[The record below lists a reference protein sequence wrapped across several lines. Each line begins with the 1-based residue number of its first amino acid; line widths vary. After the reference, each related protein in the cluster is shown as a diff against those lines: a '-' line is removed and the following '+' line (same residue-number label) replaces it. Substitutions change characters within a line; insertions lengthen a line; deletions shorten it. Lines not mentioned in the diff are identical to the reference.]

1 MNFLF
6 PFSLKRAAK
15 IRTFFYPPNFFRLF
29 FTFFLIL
36 YRNTSK
42 NGKNMV
48 SLWQIFLVF
57 AKIGAFTI
65 GGGYAMMAIIE
76 NEVTKRGWLSK
87 EDFPDIMA
95 LAQSAPGILAVN
107 ISIFAGYKIKGTKG
121 SIVATLGSVTPS
133 FLIILAIAML
143 FTGYQDNP
151 IVISIFKGI
160 RPVVVALIA
169 GPMVQMAKRSNK
181 KWWTW
186 ILTVAALAMVA
197 FLEFSPIYILLT
209 TIVVFGIIA
218 WTRDNKKTSR

>member
-1 MNFLF
+1 
-6 PFSLKRAAK
+6 
-15 IRTFFYPPNFFRLF
+15 
-29 FTFFLIL
+29 
-36 YRNTSK
+36 
-42 NGKNMV
+42 MV

-65 GGGYAMMAIIE
+65 GGGYAIMAIIE
-76 NEVTKRGWLSK
+76 KEVTKRGWLSK